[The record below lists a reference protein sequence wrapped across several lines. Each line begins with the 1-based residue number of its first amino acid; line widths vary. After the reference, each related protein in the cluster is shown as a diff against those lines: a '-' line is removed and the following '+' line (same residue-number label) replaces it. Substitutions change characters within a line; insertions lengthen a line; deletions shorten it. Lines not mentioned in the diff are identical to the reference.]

1 MNGTRHID
9 RESRPGNAGDARF
22 LQGGL
27 RAVFLVGAVLLLAGC
42 GADGSDGDSFIAYSW
57 VSGPIT
63 FYTEDPAFEGQEAIY
78 NESYV
83 NAVPGTWY
91 MEYQAWD
98 GSQWWAE
105 YEIYLDEG
113 EDGGLFTDGDDGVD
127 LYFELAAYS
136 IGPSFYVWEGE
147 PYGAAAV
154 TLGSAAELGAAG
166 VTAAERPGSGE
177 VSEDDR
183 EASTH
188 EPGLRAPATLS
199 TGWPD
204 PSQATTERHRGEGYT
219 VELRTGRLE

>member
-1 MNGTRHID
+1 MNAALIV
-9 RESRPGNAGDARF
+9 
-22 LQGGL
+22 GG
-27 RAVFLVGAVLLLAGC
+27 VLLLAGC
-42 GADGSDGDSFIAYSW
+42 GANGEDGDSFIAYSW

-63 FYTEDPAFEGQEAIY
+63 FYTEDPAFEGQDAIY

-83 NAVPGTWY
+83 SAVPGTWY

-136 IGPSFYVWEGE
+136 IGPSFFVWEGE
-147 PYGAAAV
+147 PSGAAAV
-154 TLGSAAELGAAG
+154 TLGSAAKLGAAG
-166 VTAAERPGSGE
+166 VTAAERPGSEE

-183 EASTH
+183 EASTD

-199 TGWPD
+199 TSWPD
-204 PSQATTERHRGEGYT
+204 RSRAVTERHRGAGYT